1 MPILDD
7 KVMQE
12 VTKALANMKNT
23 VTLKLFTQSFEC
35 GYCKETHQLLEEL
48 TSANKLLKLE
58 VFQFET
64 DTEIVEKLGI
74 TNIPAIAVTGEK
86 DYGIRFYGIPAGYE
100 FSSLLSAILM
110 VSTGVTKLTTE
121 TKTFLDNLK
130 KPVHLQVFVTPTCP
144 YCPPAVMLAHQLAF
158 YSEQVKADMV
168 EISEYP
174 HLAQKY
180 SVQGV
185 PRTTINEKWFV
196 EGAAPEAMLIAKIKE
211 AL

>member
-1 MPILDD
+1 MPMLDE

-12 VTKALANMKNT
+12 VTKALANMKNP
-23 VTLKLFTQSFEC
+23 VTLMLFTQPFEC
-35 GYCKETHQLLEEL
+35 GYCKDTHTLLSEL
-48 TSANKLLKLE
+48 IAANKLLKLE
-58 VFQFET
+58 VKQFDGDAEA
-64 DTEIVEKLGI
+64 VKSMGI
-74 TNIPAIAVTGEK
+74 DKIPAIAVLGDK

-110 VSTGVTKLTTE
+110 VSTGITKLTPE
-121 TKTFLDNLK
+121 TKTFLSTLS

-144 YCPPAVMLAHQLAF
+144 YCPGAVILAHQLAF
-158 YSEQVKADMV
+158 VSPHVVADMV
-168 EISEYP
+168 EITEFP

-196 EGAAPEAMLIAKIKE
+196 EGAAPEAMLIAKLKE